1 MPFTSEPPGELPDPL
16 GELPPPLGNG
26 KEWLLKLPE
35 VVAKPIR
42 LGCVSKIVC
51 ISLRRY
57 RLLYTN

>member
-42 LGCVSKIVC
+42 LGGVSKIVM
-51 ISLRRY
+51 Y
-57 RLLYTN
+57 